1 MNELDRAEEFHGHLG
16 PWLVVGMRVGQAALE
31 RVDARKYFGVRVE
44 VAVPPAPPVSC
55 LVDGLQLG
63 TGATTGK
70 ANLVVSVADSPRVR
84 VTNTETGQSATITFP
99 TGLAARLA
107 AWLREE
113 GDRAAARRVLEAP
126 LEEICAIVTES

>member
-70 ANLVVSVADSPRVR
+70 ANLVVSRADSPRVR
-84 VTNTETGQSATITFP
+84 VINTETGRSATITFAE
-99 TGLAARLA
+99 GLPAKLA
-107 AWLREE
+107 AWLKEE